1 VEKLL
6 QWNPLHL
13 FELCFLPCLDM
24 FNQLNVPI
32 CRDISAFPLK
42 IEPTERSVLLKR
54 LIILISWQMN
64 VFLNVNDVVPATV
77 KLIFEVL
84 EQLLNAL
91 ILISDS

>member
-1 VEKLL
+1 
-6 QWNPLHL
+6 
-13 FELCFLPCLDM
+13 M
-24 FNQLNVPI
+24 
-32 CRDISAFPLK
+32 
-42 IEPTERSVLLKR
+42 LKR

>member
-1 VEKLL
+1 
-6 QWNPLHL
+6 
-13 FELCFLPCLDM
+13 M
-24 FNQLNVPI
+24 FNQLIVPI

-54 LIILISWQMN
+54 FIILISWQMN

-84 EQLLNAL
+84 EPLLNAL

>member
-1 VEKLL
+1 MEKLL
-6 QWNPLHL
+6 QLSPLHL
-13 FELCFLPCLDM
+13 LELCFLRCLDM
-24 FNQLNVPI
+24 FNKLNVPI

-84 EQLLNAL
+84 EPLLNAL